1 MERAVVAGKTVG
13 ATGALGGIIAI
24 VIFLSNILGA
34 LDRNCR
40 ATERIGAA
48 TVGIVSVDNELSKA
62 ANKDL
67 RLALI
72 RQLKAG
78 GCK

>member
-1 MERAVVAGKTVG
+1 MAGKAAGG
-13 ATGALGGIIAI
+13 ATAVGGLIAI

-40 ATERIGAA
+40 ATERVSQA
-48 TVGIVSVDNELSKA
+48 TVGIVSVDDELQRHG
-62 ANKDL
+62 NQEL
-67 RLALI
+67 RTALI

-78 GCK
+78 SCR